1 MNYRQNMANR
11 YSSCVRQMPEPIREM
26 PVCAPVCE
34 NICAYP
40 IAMAYV
46 PMQTFQTTFDLNQ
59 SLEVGTIFPELCK
72 PFCGKRCVR

>member
-1 MNYRQNMANR
+1 MNYRQNMANCCPPVSR
-11 YSSCVRQMPEPIREM
+11 PI
-26 PVCAPVCE
+26 PAPAPPVCE

-46 PMQTFQTTFDLNQ
+46 PIQTFQTTYELNKA
-59 SLEVGTIFPELCK
+59 LEVGTIFPELHK